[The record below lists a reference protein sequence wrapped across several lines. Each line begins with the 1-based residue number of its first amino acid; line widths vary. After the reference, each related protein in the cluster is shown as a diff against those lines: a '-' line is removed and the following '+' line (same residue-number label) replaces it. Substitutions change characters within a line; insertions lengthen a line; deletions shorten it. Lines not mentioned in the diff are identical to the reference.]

1 MIGQNDHLLK
11 ADESA
16 MLNEAMARFLA
27 SGGEVTKVQSG
38 FCNPNPIAFI
48 QPRIAPPKA
57 RKSRAKP
64 PEEKKPR
71 RPSLADLGRL
81 ERNAKLAEMA
91 KTMTIPEVTQATG
104 LSRNVLVG
112 VAKRAGFSFL
122 PVQAIDAEEDAK
134 YFASILEMRD
144 QGITRTACCRKLDIS
159 LTKLGRLLETGKI
172 DYPTAGP
179 GRPR

>member
-27 SGGEVTKVQSG
+27 GGGEVTKVQSG
-38 FCNPNPIAFI
+38 LCNPNPIAFI
-48 QPRIAPPKA
+48 QPRIAPAKA

-71 RPSLADLGRL
+71 RPSAADLSRQK
-81 ERNAKLAEMA
+81 RDIKLAEMA
-91 KTMTIPEVTQATG
+91 KTMTIPEITEATG
-104 LSRNVLVG
+104 LSRSLLTSL
-112 VAKRAGFSFL
+112 AERRGFTFQ
-122 PVQAIDAEEDAK
+122 PVPVVDEEEDAGLI
-134 YFASILEMRD
+134 ARILAMRD
-144 QGITRTACCRKLDIS
+144 IGVTRTACCRKLDIS
-159 LTKLGRLLETGKI
+159 LTKFGRLLKTGKI